1 MVILYSE
8 NSKEVLR
15 KNFNMKKALIFD
27 TYDQYQ
33 IRIQYIERALKNC
46 GYETQIFFA
55 DFDHVRKQYYTSHRN
70 NVSYIH
76 SKAYQKNISFSRLY
90 SHYDFAKECV
100 KTAERYHDVD
110 LIYVMVPPNSM
121 TKEFALYKKKHPD
134 VKLWFDVLDMWPES
148 LPVSKR
154 LKSLGNPVFNQW
166 KILRDDNLGAADLVT
181 PECMM
186 FERELRKYHTYQ
198 NMHTV
203 YLCQKEHFQK
213 TDISVDEE
221 LHFLYCGTINN
232 IIDIQ
237 LIGEFLW
244 KVRKNKKVVVEV
256 IGDGEHGR
264 DFLLKLNEINVPYIF
279 HGYVYDEKRKEEI
292 YSRAHFGLNCMKDSV
307 FVGLTMKSLDY
318 LSHGLPMINNI
329 KGDTTDFVNQH
340 GIGMN
345 ISLSSLSEDAEKIC
359 SLTQKEYDVMCENVR
374 NLYQKELE
382 EGVVVS
388 QIEELVNML

>member
-1 MVILYSE
+1 
-8 NSKEVLR
+8 
-15 KNFNMKKALIFD
+15 MKKALIFD

-55 DFDHVRKQYYTSHRN
+55 DFDHVRKQYVTSRRS

-76 SKAYQKNISFSRLY
+76 SKSYQKNISVSRLY
-90 SHYDFAKECV
+90 SHFDFAKECV
-100 KTAERYHDVD
+100 KTAEKYHDVD

-121 TKEFALYKKKHPD
+121 SKEFALYKKKHPD

-148 LPVSKR
+148 LPVSDR
-154 LKSLGNPVFNQW
+154 LKQLGKPAFNQW
-166 KILRDDNLGAADLVT
+166 RILRDENLVVADLVT
-181 PECMM
+181 PECRL
-186 FERELRKYHTYQ
+186 FEKELKKYHSYQ

-213 TDISVDEE
+213 TDISIDEE
-221 LHFLYCGTINN
+221 IHFLYCGTINN
-232 IIDIQ
+232 IIDIH

-244 KVRKNKKVVVEV
+244 KVRKKKKVVVEV
-256 IGDGEHGR
+256 IGDGEHSR
-264 DFLLKLNEINVPYIF
+264 DFLLKLNEINVPYTF
-279 HGYVYDEKRKEEI
+279 HGYVYDEKSKEEI

-318 LSHGLPMINNI
+318 LSYGLPMINNI
-329 KGDTTDFVNQH
+329 KGDTTYFVDQH

-345 ISLSSLSEDAEKIC
+345 ISTASLDEDAEKIC
-359 SLTQKEYDVMCENVR
+359 TLTQKEYDVMCENVR
-374 NLYQKELE
+374 TLFQKELE
-382 EGVVVS
+382 EDVVVS
-388 QIEELVNML
+388 QIEELVNNL